1 MRSLLRLSGVS
12 KRFGGLQAL
21 SDVSFAV
28 ATGEILAIIGPN
40 GAGKT
45 TLFNC
50 IAGATAPTSGEIL
63 LDGHRIDGLRPHQLC
78 ERGLARTFQIVKPFR
93 GMTVLENVKVAA
105 LSQHRSAAAAEAAA
119 SAMLEQLGMLG
130 VAAVDA
136 EELTVAELRR
146 LEIARAL
153 ATRPRLLLLDEMLA
167 GLTVAEAAEMCD
179 RIRRLPEDGIA
190 VVVVEHSVPIV
201 SRLCSRAVVLDFGRV
216 LMEGPTADVIAD
228 PRTQAA
234 YLGTARP

>member
-1 MRSLLRLSGVS
+1 
-12 KRFGGLQAL
+12 
-21 SDVSFAV
+21 
-28 ATGEILAIIGPN
+28 
-40 GAGKT
+40 
-45 TLFNC
+45 
-50 IAGATAPTSGEIL
+50 
-63 LDGHRIDGLRPHQLC
+63 
-78 ERGLARTFQIVKPFR
+78 
-93 GMTVLENVKVAA
+93 
-105 LSQHRSAAAAEAAA
+105 
-119 SAMLEQLGMLG
+119 
-130 VAAVDA
+130 
-136 EELTVAELRR
+136 LRR

>member
-1 MRSLLRLSGVS
+1 MTALLELSGVS

-21 SDVSFAV
+21 SDVSFGVEAR
-28 ATGEILAIIGPN
+28 EIVAIIGPN

-50 IAGATAPTSGEIL
+50 IAGATSPTSGEIR
-63 LDGHRIDGLRPHQLC
+63 LDGHRVDGRRPHELC

-105 LSQHRSAAAAEAAA
+105 FSRRRSAEDAEGAAAGV
-119 SAMLEQLGMLG
+119 LERLGMLD

-136 EELTVAELRR
+136 EELTVAQLRR

-153 ATRPRLLLLDEMLA
+153 ATQPRVLLLDEVLA
-167 GLTVAEAAEMCD
+167 GLTAAEAAELCD

-190 VVVVEHSVPIV
+190 VVVVEHSVPVV
-201 SRLCSRAVVLDFGRV
+201 SRLCSRAVVLDFGKV

-228 PRTQAA
+228 ARTQAA
-234 YLGTARP
+234 YLGTARS

>member
-28 ATGEILAIIGPN
+28 AAGEILAIIGPN

-119 SAMLEQLGMLG
+119 TAMLERLGMQD

-167 GLTVAEAAEMCD
+167 GLTAAEAAEMCD
-179 RIRRLPEDGIA
+179 RIRRLPEDGVA

>member
-1 MRSLLRLSGVS
+1 MNSLLRLSSVS

-28 ATGEILAIIGPN
+28 EAGEILAIIGPN

>member
-1 MRSLLRLSGVS
+1 MNSLLRLSSVS

-28 ATGEILAIIGPN
+28 EAGEILAIIGPN

-119 SAMLEQLGMLG
+119 SAMLEQLGMLD

>member
-1 MRSLLRLSGVS
+1 MNPLLRLSSVS

-21 SDVSFAV
+21 SDVSFVVEA
-28 ATGEILAIIGPN
+28 GEILAIIGPN

-105 LSQHRSAAAAEAAA
+105 LSQHRSAAAAEAGA
-119 SAMLEQLGMLG
+119 SAMLEQLGMLD

-167 GLTVAEAAEMCD
+167 GLTAAEAAEMCD

-201 SRLCSRAVVLDFGRV
+201 SRLCSRAVVLDFGKV

-228 PRTQAA
+228 PRTRAA